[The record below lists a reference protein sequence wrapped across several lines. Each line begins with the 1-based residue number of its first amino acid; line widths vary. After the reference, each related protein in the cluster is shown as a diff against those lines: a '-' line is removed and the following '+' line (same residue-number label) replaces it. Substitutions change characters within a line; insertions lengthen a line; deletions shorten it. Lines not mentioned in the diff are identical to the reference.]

1 MRSISCV
8 IAVILG
14 SGLTSFGQSHPD
26 SLRRGGTLQD
36 CIAYALSHQPE
47 VRASLVDEDIAD
59 RAIMGKLADWFPQV
73 NLTINAQHYP
83 QLPVAVV
90 AGGPVSQ
97 GLTNSSNVLFTAS
110 QTLFSRDV
118 LLASSSAGDIRA
130 LARQRTSST
139 RVDVVVNVSKAYYAI
154 LATEQQIAL
163 LDEAVLRLE
172 QSYKDAF
179 TKYNG
184 GIVDNTDYMRALI
197 ALNNV
202 KAERTQ
208 TLELLNARFSALK
221 QEMGY
226 PLEGTL
232 DLAYDSS
239 ATALDA
245 FIDTTQSVRYD
256 TRIEYQLLLTEKR
269 LQEDN
274 LHYAAWSF
282 VPTVSLF
289 GGYTINYQNNSLPAL
304 YNQNYP
310 SSYIGLQLTFPL
322 FEGGKRIQQI
332 RQAQL
337 QVDRFDFDLQSLT
350 NSINTQRATA
360 LAHYRGSLNS
370 YTVLTEN
377 LDLARQ
383 VYHTIQLQYNA
394 GTKSY
399 LEFITAETD
408 LRTAQVNRINA
419 LYELLVSKLDLQKA
433 LGTVSY

>member
-232 DLAYDSS
+232 DFAFDSS

-256 TRIEYQLLLTEKR
+256 TRIEYQLLQTEKR

-310 SSYIGLQLTFPL
+310 SSYIGLQLTFHYSKEEREFSRSGRPSCRST
-322 FEGGKRIQQI
+322 G
-332 RQAQL
+332 
-337 QVDRFDFDLQSLT
+337 LT
-350 NSINTQRATA
+350 ST
-360 LAHYRGSLNS
+360 SS
-370 YTVLTEN
+370 P
-377 LDLARQ
+377 
-383 VYHTIQLQYNA
+383 
-394 GTKSY
+394 
-399 LEFITAETD
+399 
-408 LRTAQVNRINA
+408 
-419 LYELLVSKLDLQKA
+419 
-433 LGTVSY
+433 